1 MNVRRQADGFSV
13 FLDAELRPGDE
24 TTLLL
29 PARFHIPAKWRILH
43 PHRAFSVVHI
53 NMSSGPSVKGEYCLH
68 HNKSL
73 EPGSCVSWG
82 ARSGF
87 LMKGLPRVETVSPFE
102 PMILDMNTSAKAL
115 TGKQATVVVTEGTFY
130 HRPGWDGGLVLWLK
144 TLGLGWGDRLRAR
157 CKKGTNIA
165 LHIF

>member
-1 MNVRRQADGFSV
+1 
-13 FLDAELRPGDE
+13 
-24 TTLLL
+24 
-29 PARFHIPAKWRILH
+29 
-43 PHRAFSVVHI
+43 
-53 NMSSGPSVKGEYCLH
+53 
-68 HNKSL
+68 
-73 EPGSCVSWG
+73 
-82 ARSGF
+82 
-87 LMKGLPRVETVSPFE
+87 MKGLPRVETVSPFE

>member
-1 MNVRRQADGFSV
+1 MYVAKLMASFV
-13 FLDAELRPGDE
+13 FVYAELRPGDE

-53 NMSSGPSVKGEYCLH
+53 NMSSGPSVKGKYCLH
-68 HNKSL
+68 QNKSL

-115 TGKQATVVVTEGTFY
+115 TGKQATVAVTEGML
-130 HRPGWDGGLVLWLK
+130 HHGAWMGWWTCSVAEGSWNRLGG
-144 TLGLGWGDRLRAR
+144 
-157 CKKGTNIA
+157 
-165 LHIF
+165 